1 MTRFWHELVAAIG
14 DHVLWGVPGLG
25 LWLLLLAAIV
35 AVLWYFWPEWW
46 HRLARVGRRRSR
58 GAGRGGRSRRR
69 WRWPG
74 FRGLFRRFRLRWRR
88 RRKRPQQTDA
98 PEDLPP
104 DQLPDLPAAVL
115 TLSADELAAQGRYKE
130 AVRERLR
137 AIVRDLVERDV
148 IAYRPGWT
156 VTELAAA
163 AATARPPTGPPLAA
177 ASEVFSGIWYGE
189 REARAADDAA
199 MREYAAGVR
208 TALEREPV
216 TT

>member
-14 DHVLWGVPGLG
+14 DVVPGGVPGLG
-25 LWLLLLAAIV
+25 LALLLLAALT

-46 HRLARVGRRRSR
+46 HGLRRRL
-58 GAGRGGRSRRR
+58 RSIRLRLPHLR
-69 WRWPG
+69 WRG
-74 FRGLFRRFRLRWRR
+74 FQPFWRGLRLRWSRLRWRR
-88 RRKRPQQTDA
+88 RRKRPQKTEVH
-98 PEDLPP
+98 EDLPP
-104 DQLPDLPAAVL
+104 DQLPDLPAATL

-137 AIVRDLVERDV
+137 AIVRDLVERGV

-177 ASEVFSGIWYGE
+177 ASDLFSSIWYGE
-189 REARAADDAA
+189 RAAHAADDAA

-208 TALEREPV
+208 AALERERV

>member
-1 MTRFWHELVAAIG
+1 MTRLWHELVAAIG
-14 DHVLWGVPGLG
+14 DLVPFGVPGLG
-25 LWLLLLAAIV
+25 LILLILTVLV
-35 AVLWYFWPEWW
+35 ALLWYFWPELRSWLG
-46 HRLARVGRRRSR
+46 RLGRARRGEGRGTRRRS
-58 GAGRGGRSRRR
+58 R

-88 RRKRPQQTDA
+88 RRKRPRTTEE
-98 PEDLPP
+98 PVELPP
-104 DQLPDLPAAVL
+104 DQLPDLPAATL

>member
-1 MTRFWHELVAAIG
+1 MTRFWHELVAAVG
-14 DHVLWGVPGLG
+14 EAVPFGVPGLG
-25 LWLLLLAAIV
+25 LLLLFLTVLV
-35 AVLWYFWPEWW
+35 AVLWYFWPELVRWLD
-46 HRLARVGRRRSR
+46 RISRSPSGEGGRTRRRS
-58 GAGRGGRSRRR
+58 G

-88 RRKRPQQTDA
+88 RRKRPKQT
-98 PEDLPP
+98 EVHEELPP

-115 TLSADELAAQGRYKE
+115 TLSADELAAQGRYRE

-163 AATARPPTGPPLAA
+163 AATARPPTGSPLAA

-208 TALEREPV
+208 TVLERERV